1 MSEKR
6 FSREHEWVELDGDIA
21 IIGITEYTVGEL
33 GDIIYVELP
42 EIGTRVEAGE
52 KLAVVE
58 SVKAASDVYAPVGG
72 VVDEVN
78 EELAEESALLNEDPE
93 GSAWIAKVRI
103 SDPAEFETLMTRA
116 EYDAYLK
123 EAGH

>member
-21 IIGITEYTVGEL
+21 IIGITEYAVGEL

-103 SDPAEFETLMTRA
+103 SDPPSSKPDDQSRVR
-116 EYDAYLK
+116 AYLK

>member
-21 IIGITEYTVGEL
+21 IIGITEYAVGEL

-58 SVKAASDVYAPVGG
+58 SVAHRTFTLPWAASWMRSTRSSPRNRRCSTRTLRAQRGSPRC
-72 VVDEVN
+72 
-78 EELAEESALLNEDPE
+78 ASATPP
-93 GSAWIAKVRI
+93 SSK
-103 SDPAEFETLMTRA
+103 P
-116 EYDAYLK
+116 
-123 EAGH
+123 